1 MNYWEFNNYIDNL
14 IRNTDDDFNKM
25 QESIKNE
32 YIRDKNTL
40 VNFIFNIEKL
50 ILQYTF
56 STFLGYFLSIMNNK
70 NINIIFFTIVC
81 YITIQLLSLI
91 IQWFGYNKQLKYA
104 KEKETYLLGEISKL
118 RSKFHNKIGI
128 ISFQKDDMKNKET
141 IFFIKELSN
150 KYLFSKIEVSENL
163 NNKYNF
169 IIKFI
174 NISNILKYIAYFF
187 IIVIL
192 FLIWKFL
199 IIDCKIIVEILK

>member
-128 ISFQKDDMKNKET
+128 ISFQKDDTKNKET